1 MKRTFIGPSAN
12 PLVIPA
18 TYLDS
23 TACHC
28 LPAAGGRA
36 AGATHRAQA
45 GGEQAGDPSPRGQS
59 EPAWDSR
66 EQGPIPSTHKATR
79 NEVGRW
85 CPPGESGV
93 RAGEV
98 KEGPVFYRSEGVQS
112 EVRLNVF
119 LAALLEVL

>member
-1 MKRTFIGPSAN
+1 MKRTFIDASADT
-12 PLVIPA
+12 LVITH

-28 LPAAGGRA
+28 LPLAGGRA

-66 EQGPIPSTHKATR
+66 EQGPIPSTREATR
-79 NEVGRW
+79 NG
-85 CPPGESGV
+85 
-93 RAGEV
+93 
-98 KEGPVFYRSEGVQS
+98 
-112 EVRLNVF
+112 F
-119 LAALLEVL
+119 LDLEVL